1 LLFLVKIE
9 TGCQTVAT
17 LPIANKIKIKFYS
30 TLTFL
35 PQGKKINIF
44 LLKSK
49 KKLIFQSSFGIS

>member
-35 PQGKKINIF
+35 PQGKKNKKINIF
-44 LLKSK
+44 TEK
-49 KKLIFQSSFGIS
+49 